1 MNNYTVLHC
10 HTMLSSATTNIDSVT
25 SYEDY
30 IEYASK
36 IGMKALAITEH
47 GNILSWLKK
56 KEYCE
61 KNGLKYIHGIEAYLT
76 ETIEEKVRDNYHCC
90 LYARNWEGVKE
101 LNRLISSSFNRT
113 DNHFYYAPRILID
126 DLMKT
131 SNNIIISSA
140 CLGGIFNKGNDNVK
154 QRFLEFYIK
163 NKDRCFLEI
172 QHHNVEDQIKY
183 NRYLYELSKEYDLQ
197 LLANTDTHCLNE
209 KHVKGRNI
217 LQKAKNIYFNDEEGW
232 DLTFKTYDELIKSY
246 EEQNSLP
253 MEIVLQAIEN
263 TNKIAD
269 MIEEFT
275 MDRSYKYPKLYNNSE
290 QVLKDKINEGVI
302 RTEINK
308 LENYQS
314 EYVPR
319 IYEELETYKHNG
331 AIDFLLLDENIK
343 TWARN
348 NDIFPGYSRG
358 SCSGSI
364 ICYLLGITDVDS
376 VQHKL
381 NFERFMNK
389 ERVSLADIDTDWQP
403 NKRDMVKEYIYSM
416 KDLYCADIIT
426 FNTVALKG
434 SIRDVGRALGMKLD
448 EVDTI
453 CKNINDDNIEQY
465 REDYKE
471 LFEYVDIINGTIVSI
486 GTHPCGV
493 VCSPYPLDENMG
505 LLSLATCENPVTML
519 NMKEIDSLNY
529 VKLDVLGL
537 DNIQAIN
544 ETCKL
549 ANIERLTPQN
559 VDDNDEDVWLSI
571 REDTTGVFQWD
582 GSGSHYIKD
591 LFSDQTIKN
600 IRSVYPNFKYI
611 DLMSCGNG
619 AIRPAGASYRDLLAQ
634 GIFRDNGHK
643 ALNDLLAPTLGYLV
657 YQEQILSFLHEFC
670 GYTMGEADIVRRGFA
685 KKTGTEQFI
694 PKIKEG
700 FIKTMKEKYNVE
712 EEQSEQIVE
721 SFITV
726 IEDASSYLFSL
737 NHSLPYS
744 YIGYICGYLR
754 YYYPLEFITT
764 SLNINKDDAEK
775 TSKTIEYAK
784 KNNIIIK
791 QPRFRYSKAEYFMDK
806 ESNAIYKGIASIKY
820 MNENVANEMYALKD
834 NEYSSFMELLI
845 DLLNKTSINSR
856 QLYILITSDF
866 FEEFGKSYK
875 LLKTVDIY
883 NDILS
888 KKLKSKKG
896 EVSFNKN
903 GLDLPKDLIEKYAT
917 EKSKEDRYKQYK
929 VENAEGLCN
938 ELLEQVPNIEMSS
951 VEKVRTILEMFGEC
965 SYNYED
971 FPESIYIAMNVNT
984 KYKTKKCNLYNISN
998 GKMIEVK
1005 VGEGFFDEKPFKDLN
1020 VVEVYSY
1027 VDKPK
1032 KVETLVQEEDKNG
1045 NIVEKRRW
1053 RNSDTEREIWITE
1066 YLVLN
1071 EEEIKELNEE
1081 ELSYKIENI

>member
-1 MNNYTVLHC
+1 MDNNYTVLHC

-36 IGMKALAITEH
+36 IGMKAIAITEH

-56 KEYCE
+56 KECCE

-76 ETIEEKVRDNYHCC
+76 ETIDEKIRDNYHCC
-90 LYARNWEGVKE
+90 LYAKNWEGVKE
-101 LNRLISSSFNRT
+101 LNKLISGSFNRK
-113 DNHFYYAPRILID
+113 DNHFYYTPRILID
-126 DLMKT
+126 DIINT

-140 CLGGIFNKGNDNVK
+140 CLGGLFNKGNDDIK
-154 QRFLEFYIK
+154 QRFLDFYIQ
-163 NKDRCFLEI
+163 NKHRCFLEI
-172 QHHNVEDQIKY
+172 QHHNVNDQIEY
-183 NRYLYELSKEYDLQ
+183 NKYLYELSRKYDLQ

-209 KHVKGRNI
+209 KHVKGRDI
-217 LQKAKNIYFNDEEGW
+217 LQKAKNIYFDNEEGW
-232 DLTFKTYDELIKSY
+232 DLTFKTYDELILAY
-246 EEQNSLP
+246 EKQNSLP
-253 MEIVLQAIEN
+253 MEIVLKAIEN

-269 MIEEFT
+269 MIEEFKV
-275 MDRSYKYPKLYNNSE
+275 DRSYKYPKMYENSE
-290 QVLKDKINEGVI
+290 QVLKNKINQGVE
-302 RTEINK
+302 RTKIYE
-308 LENYQS
+308 LENYKE
-314 EYVPR
+314 EYLPR
-319 IYEELETYKHNG
+319 IYNELETYKHNG

-343 TWARN
+343 SWAREH
-348 NDIFPGYSRG
+348 DIFPGYSRG

-403 NKRDMVKEYIYSM
+403 NKRDKVKEYIYSM
-416 KDLYCADIIT
+416 KGLYCADIIT

-434 SIRDVGRALGMKLD
+434 SIRDVGRALNIPLN
-448 EVDTI
+448 EVDDI
-453 CKNINDDNIEQY
+453 CKNINDENIEQY

-471 LFEYVDIINGTIVSI
+471 LFEYVDIINGTVVSI
-486 GTHPCGV
+486 GTHPCGL
-493 VCSPYPLDENMG
+493 VCSPIPLDENMG

-549 ANIERLTPQN
+549 AGIERLTPQN
-559 VDDNDEDVWLSI
+559 VDDEDEDVWLSI
-571 REDTTGVFQWD
+571 REDTMGIFQWD

-600 IRSVYPNFKYI
+600 IKEVYPNFRYI

-619 AIRPAGASYRDLLAQ
+619 AIRPAGSSYRDLLAQ

-700 FIKTMKEKYNVE
+700 FIKTMKEKYNVKKE
-712 EEQSEQIVE
+712 ESEQIVE

-764 SLNINKDDAEK
+764 TLNINKDDADK
-775 TSKTIEYAK
+775 TNKTIEYAK
-784 KNNIIIK
+784 KHNITFK
-791 QPRFRYSKAEYFMDK
+791 QPKFRYSKAEYFMDK
-806 ESNAIYKGIASIKY
+806 ENNAIYKGIASIKY
-820 MNENVANEMYALKD
+820 MNENVANEMYELKD
-834 NEYSSFMELLI
+834 NKYNNFMELLI
-845 DLLNKTSINSR
+845 DLQEKTSLNSR
-856 QLYILITSDF
+856 QLNILIAIDF
-866 FEEFGKSYK
+866 FEEFGKSQK
-875 LLKTVDIY
+875 LL
-883 NDILS
+883 DILDLFNNVMS

-896 EVSFNKN
+896 EVSFNKSN
-903 GLDLPKDLIEKYAT
+903 PLYPKEIIEKYAT
-917 EKSKEDRYKQYK
+917 DKSKEDRYKQYK
-929 VENAEGLCN
+929 VENVEGMCN
-938 ELLEQVPNIEMSS
+938 ELINEIVNLEMSS
-951 VEKVRTILEMFGEC
+951 IEKVRINLEMMGEC
-965 SYNYED
+965 NYHYED
-971 FPESIYIAMNVNT
+971 YANSICVVLDIDT
-984 KYKTKKCNLYNISN
+984 KYKTKKAKLFNIAS
-998 GKMIEVK
+998 GRIAEVK
-1005 VGEGFFDEKPFKDLN
+1005 IGEGDFSFLPFKSLD
-1020 VVEVYSY
+1020 VIEIQTMIT
-1027 VDKPK
+1027 KPK
-1032 KVETLVQEEDKNG
+1032 KVEVIKENG
-1045 NIVEKRRW
+1045 KKSW
-1053 RNSDTEREIWITE
+1053 RNSPTEKEFYLTE

-1071 EEEIKELNEE
+1071 DEEIEELNREE
-1081 ELSYKIENI
+1081 KEYRMSIKSV

>member
-1 MNNYTVLHC
+1 M
-10 HTMLSSATTNIDSVT
+10 
-25 SYEDY
+25 
-30 IEYASK
+30 
-36 IGMKALAITEH
+36 
-47 GNILSWLKK
+47 
-56 KEYCE
+56 
-61 KNGLKYIHGIEAYLT
+61 
-76 ETIEEKVRDNYHCC
+76 
-90 LYARNWEGVKE
+90 
-101 LNRLISSSFNRT
+101 
-113 DNHFYYAPRILID
+113 
-126 DLMKT
+126 
-131 SNNIIISSA
+131 
-140 CLGGIFNKGNDNVK
+140 
-154 QRFLEFYIK
+154 
-163 NKDRCFLEI
+163 
-172 QHHNVEDQIKY
+172 
-183 NRYLYELSKEYDLQ
+183 
-197 LLANTDTHCLNE
+197 
-209 KHVKGRNI
+209 
-217 LQKAKNIYFNDEEGW
+217 
-232 DLTFKTYDELIKSY
+232 
-246 EEQNSLP
+246 
-253 MEIVLQAIEN
+253 
-263 TNKIAD
+263 
-269 MIEEFT
+269 
-275 MDRSYKYPKLYNNSE
+275 
-290 QVLKDKINEGVI
+290 
-302 RTEINK
+302 
-308 LENYQS
+308 
-314 EYVPR
+314 
-319 IYEELETYKHNG
+319 
-331 AIDFLLLDENIK
+331 
-343 TWARN
+343 
-348 NDIFPGYSRG
+348 
-358 SCSGSI
+358 
-364 ICYLLGITDVDS
+364 
-376 VQHKL
+376 
-381 NFERFMNK
+381 
-389 ERVSLADIDTDWQP
+389 
-403 NKRDMVKEYIYSM
+403 
-416 KDLYCADIIT
+416 
-426 FNTVALKG
+426 
-434 SIRDVGRALGMKLD
+434 
-448 EVDTI
+448 
-453 CKNINDDNIEQY
+453 
-465 REDYKE
+465 
-471 LFEYVDIINGTIVSI
+471 
-486 GTHPCGV
+486 
-493 VCSPYPLDENMG
+493 
-505 LLSLATCENPVTML
+505 
-519 NMKEIDSLNY
+519 
-529 VKLDVLGL
+529 
-537 DNIQAIN
+537 
-544 ETCKL
+544 
-549 ANIERLTPQN
+549 
-559 VDDNDEDVWLSI
+559 
-571 REDTTGVFQWD
+571 
-582 GSGSHYIKD
+582 
-591 LFSDQTIKN
+591 
-600 IRSVYPNFKYI
+600 
-611 DLMSCGNG
+611 
-619 AIRPAGASYRDLLAQ
+619 
-634 GIFRDNGHK
+634 
-643 ALNDLLAPTLGYLV
+643 
-657 YQEQILSFLHEFC
+657 
-670 GYTMGEADIVRRGFA
+670 

-834 NEYSSFMELLI
+834 NEYNSFMELLI

-875 LLKTVDIY
+875 LLKTVDVY

-917 EKSKEDRYKQYK
+917 EKSKEDKYKQYK

-1032 KVETLVQEEDKNG
+1032 KVEVLVQEEDKNG